1 MSLHPVPSAPTS
13 DEYIDPDALLLKVK
27 TSPPPRYNDVIQVS
41 VEEDEERFV
50 PEDVEKARAA
60 AVKRGNHRSK
70 TMMVF
75 KVILIFMLV
84 STFCLAAFTTHS
96 IIVIKGSNSMQAAI
110 ALRTIRELQNDRHE
124 RMSEI
129 WKIKGEVSKDISRIE
144 AEVAKDISRI
154 EGEVSKDISSIEGEV
169 AKISETVYSHHTT
182 TTTTSRPLRIY
193 GYHNPWRW

>member
-1 MSLHPVPSAPTS
+1 MSLHPVPSAPIS
-13 DEYIDPDALLLKVK
+13 DEYIDPDALLKVK
-27 TSPPPRYNDVIQVS
+27 TSSPPPRYNDVIQVS

-75 KVILIFMLV
+75 KVILIFVLV
-84 STFCLAAFTTHS
+84 STFCLAAYTTHS

-110 ALRTIRELQNDRHE
+110 ATRDIQELQNDRHE
-124 RMSEI
+124 MISEI
-129 WKIKGEVSKDISRIE
+129 LKIKGEVSEDISR
-144 AEVAKDISRI
+144 
-154 EGEVSKDISSIEGEV
+154 IEGEV

-182 TTTTSRPLRIY
+182 TTSRPYPYILSYNNYDYDY
-193 GYHNPWRW
+193 GFRSYFRAMD

>member
-1 MSLHPVPSAPTS
+1 MSLHPVPSAPIS
-13 DEYIDPDALLLKVK
+13 DEYID
-27 TSPPPRYNDVIQVS
+27 PPPRYNDVIQVS

-75 KVILIFMLV
+75 KVILIFVLV
-84 STFCLAAFTTHS
+84 STFCLAAYTTHS

-110 ALRTIRELQNDRHE
+110 TTRDIRELQNDRHE
-124 RMSEI
+124 MMSEI
-129 WKIKGEVSKDISRIE
+129 SKIKGEVSKDISR
-144 AEVAKDISRI
+144 
-154 EGEVSKDISSIEGEV
+154 IEGEV

-182 TTTTSRPLRIY
+182 TTTTPRPIRIY